1 MVYRN
6 LAQYLSHA
14 ISFQF
19 LPRRLVSRMTTG
31 EREDKR
37 RESAEL
43 HNVFVEQVGRDSCR
57 QLYISLFVAHL
68 ATCDMFHLFNAVKF
82 A

>member
-1 MVYRN
+1 M
-6 LAQYLSHA
+6 
-14 ISFQF
+14 
-19 LPRRLVSRMTTG
+19 SRMTTG

-43 HNVFVEQVGRDSCR
+43 HNVFVEQVSQVQGP
-57 QLYISLFVAHL
+57 
-68 ATCDMFHLFNAVKF
+68 VK